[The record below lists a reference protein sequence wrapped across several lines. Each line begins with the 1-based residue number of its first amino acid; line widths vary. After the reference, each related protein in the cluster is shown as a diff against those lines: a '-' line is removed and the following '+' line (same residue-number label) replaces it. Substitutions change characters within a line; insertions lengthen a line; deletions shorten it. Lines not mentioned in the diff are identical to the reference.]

1 MLHTLRSHRVN
12 TLTELR
18 RIEKVLIPI
27 DVSGYSPPM
36 TDAWNH
42 YVSSNNFFNELRGL
56 TRQYPLSAD
65 LLENA
70 KWRVYNDPNSSKS
83 WNFAWLLLMKLKD
96 E

>member
-1 MLHTLRSHRVN
+1 MLHTLRGHRVN

-27 DVSGYSPPM
+27 NVSDYSAPM
-36 TDAWNH
+36 TDAWNY
-42 YVSSNNFFNELRGL
+42 YVSSNNFFSELRGL
-56 TRQYPLSAD
+56 TREYPFSAD

-70 KWRVYNDPNSSKS
+70 KWRVYNDPYSSKS
-83 WNFAWLLLMKLKD
+83 WNFAWLLLTKIKN

>member
-1 MLHTLRSHRVN
+1 MLHTLRSHCVN

-18 RIEKVLIPI
+18 RIEKALTSVNAS
-27 DVSGYSPPM
+27 DYSVPM

-42 YVSSNNFFNELRGL
+42 YVSSNNFFSELRGL
-56 TRQYPLSAD
+56 TRQYPFSTD

-83 WNFAWLLLMKLKD
+83 WNFVWLLLMKFKN

>member
-18 RIEKVLIPI
+18 RIEKILSSVNA
-27 DVSGYSPPM
+27 VEYSTPM
-36 TDAWNH
+36 TEAWNH
-42 YVSSNNFFNELRGL
+42 YVSSNNFLSELRGL
-56 TRQYPLSAD
+56 TRQYPFSTE

-70 KWRVYNDPNSSKS
+70 KWRVYNDPTSSKS
-83 WNFAWLLLMKLKD
+83 WNFAWLLLMKVKN